1 MATATKVLLL
11 GPAPPFRGGIADT
24 QLQLAL
30 ALQEQNRNVSLATF
44 THLYPKLFF
53 PGKTQYRQDAASR
66 EVETKRIVHAYNPFQ
81 WAQAA
86 EEIKKIAPDILLFRY
101 YTPFLAPAYIQ
112 IARKLKNIKKI
123 ALVDNWWPHERK
135 PWDAVLNRQFGKQME
150 GLATLSELVGD
161 QILASGISKPLWK
174 GFHPIANDLPPLLSQ
189 KEARNALNWPQESPI
204 VLFYGL
210 IRPYKGL
217 DLLLKAFA
225 EPALKNTTIK
235 LAVVGESY
243 ENFSKYKLLIHK
255 LGLEDSV
262 LLDLNFA
269 DSNKTQQVFS
279 ACNLVAQTYHT
290 ATQSGVTPLAYH
302 FEKPILASDIP
313 GLREPILKDQTG
325 ILIQKTPAAIAEG
338 VLKLLYNQEFKVA
351 QLNLKLQQENYR
363 WTAFAKNLLDFMES
377 SKMS

>member
-1 MATATKVLLL
+1 M
-11 GPAPPFRGGIADT
+11 
-24 QLQLAL
+24 
-30 ALQEQNRNVSLATF
+30 
-44 THLYPKLFF
+44 
-53 PGKTQYRQDAASR
+53 
-66 EVETKRIVHAYNPFQ
+66 
-81 WAQAA
+81 
-86 EEIKKIAPDILLFRY
+86 
-101 YTPFLAPAYIQ
+101 
-112 IARKLKNIKKI
+112 

-161 QILASGISKPLWK
+161 QILATGISKPLWK

-269 DSNKTQQVFS
+269 DSSKTQQVFS

-313 GLREPILKDQTG
+313 GLREPIVKDQTG

-351 QLNLKLQQENYR
+351 QLNLKLQHENYR
-363 WTAFAKNLLDFMES
+363 WAAFAKNLLDFMES